1 MAAVPNLWEC
11 PCGQGQVNCRCSPR
25 CPDLPACSCNCL
37 LIELLG
43 AGDDDGGPRFGKRL
57 WVHGNQISTAID
69 IIGEGDHWWNTLAGD
84 GTLQSVVSLL
94 VDYEKKHFDLNSGS
108 GLMVPSDQ
116 LYKLLA
122 FQGDPTKIANFLFT
136 DEGLTMTLDAPLS
149 ESASEEGGEAPARKR
164 LKRVTGYSLHPDET
178 EDAYLA
184 RVKEGAEIQRRRFI
198 RAKFDSWVA
207 SVKAWEKEVAREASG
222 GEEKKPN
229 PWLKRQ
235 QEHDQELASLKDKIR
250 KLNASM
256 AGMKVQPAPA
266 PVKPSAND
274 LMVMAA
280 EVEAE
285 EARDKAKML
294 ENEVMGLKAVL
305 EASSQHLA
313 KSERARDDSAAALER
328 ADIAHDKEV
337 EGLRKEMALSVLNA
351 RNEGRLE
358 VFNQGRRSSSLSP
371 PDAISFP
378 ITSHFS

>member
-1 MAAVPNLWEC
+1 M
-11 PCGQGQVNCRCSPR
+11 R
-25 CPDLPACSCNCL
+25 
-37 LIELLG
+37 
-43 AGDDDGGPRFGKRL
+43 
-57 WVHGNQISTAID
+57 T
-69 IIGEGDHWWNTLAGD
+69 
-84 GTLQSVVSLL
+84 
-94 VDYEKKHFDLNSGS
+94 
-108 GLMVPSDQ
+108 
-116 LYKLLA
+116 
-122 FQGDPTKIANFLFT
+122 
-136 DEGLTMTLDAPLS
+136 
-149 ESASEEGGEAPARKR
+149 ESEGGEGPAKKR
-164 LKRVTGYSLHPDET
+164 LKRAPGYSLHPDET
-178 EDAYLA
+178 EDAYVA
-184 RVKEGAEIQRRRFI
+184 RVKEGAEIQRRRFV

-250 KLNASM
+250 KLTASM

-285 EARDKAKML
+285 EARDKAKLL
-294 ENEVMGLKAVL
+294 EDEVECLKAVL
-305 EASSQHLA
+305 AASRQEPA

-337 EGLRKEMALSVLNA
+337 EGLRKEMALSILNA

-358 VFNQGRRSSSLSP
+358 VFNQSRRTSSSLSP
-371 PDAISFP
+371 TDAISFP